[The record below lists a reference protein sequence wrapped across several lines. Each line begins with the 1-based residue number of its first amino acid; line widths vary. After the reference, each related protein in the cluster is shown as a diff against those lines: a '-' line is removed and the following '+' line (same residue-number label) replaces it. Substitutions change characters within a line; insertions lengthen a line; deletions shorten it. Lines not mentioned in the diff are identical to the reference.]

1 MKHEIPFRII
11 VDAPL
16 AGVKTR
22 VQKGK
27 AELLEPFSTSGS
39 AICFEFEISV
49 DVNGSALNFLG
60 KFAQGPKD
68 SRFVYVNSGT
78 YAGQPHTTW
87 ARRAKLSLMSITKDQ
102 IQNVIDNRG
111 SFIETTM
118 PGIGRDGGPTCAS
131 VKGIEWRVASK

>member
-16 AGVKTR
+16 VGVKTR

-27 AELLEPFSTSGS
+27 DELLEPLSTSAS

-49 DVNGSALNFLG
+49 DVDGNALNFLG

-78 YAGQPHTTW
+78 YAGQPHTMW
-87 ARRAKLSLMSITKDQ
+87 ARRAKLSLMSITKAQ
-102 IQNVIDNRG
+102 ILNVVENGG

-118 PGIGRDGGPTCAS
+118 PGVGRDGGPTCAS